1 MGNNFKKFA
10 TAAAVATCLLT
21 SSVHASS
28 VLEVNERPSA
38 LAMGTDLLLVRP
50 IGAVVTAVGAVL
62 WVVSIPFTAP
72 TGSQEM
78 AAEVL
83 VAEPARYTFYRCL
96 GCTDDIGYRSPEE
109 RRKDFQKG
117 Y

>member
-1 MGNNFKKFA
+1 MGNNIKKFA

-21 SSVHASS
+21 SSVHAS

-72 TGSQEM
+72 TGSQEV